1 MSALIYLEGGGN
13 RTEGKARCREGFRKL
28 LERCGLSGRRPRLV
42 ARGSR
47 NSAFDG
53 FNTAQSDASGAEY
66 VALLID
72 SERPVSDIEET
83 WEHLRRSDNW
93 QKPRGAR
100 NDQVLLLTTCMETW
114 IVADRAALREHFGQG
129 LRPNGLPLPTN
140 LESRSTSDIQD
151 SLENAT
157 RDCAAPYAKG
167 RRSYEVVGKLN
178 PDTLESHLPSFGR
191 ARRILDVRLT

>member
-1 MSALIYLEGGGN
+1 MSARIYLEGGGN

-72 SERPVSDIEET
+72 SEVPYQTS
-83 WEHLRRSDNW
+83 RRHGSTCAGATAGRN
-93 QKPRGAR
+93 RGAR
-100 NDQVLLLTTCMETW
+100 
-114 IVADRAALREHFGQG
+114 GK
-129 LRPNGLPLPTN
+129 
-140 LESRSTSDIQD
+140 
-151 SLENAT
+151 T
-157 RDCAAPYAKG
+157 RYC
-167 RRSYEVVGKLN
+167 
-178 PDTLESHLPSFGR
+178 
-191 ARRILDVRLT
+191 